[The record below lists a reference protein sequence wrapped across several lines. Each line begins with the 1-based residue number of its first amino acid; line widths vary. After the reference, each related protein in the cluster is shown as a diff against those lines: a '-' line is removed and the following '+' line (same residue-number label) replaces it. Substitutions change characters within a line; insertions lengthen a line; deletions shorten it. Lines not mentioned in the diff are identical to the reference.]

1 MLSLSLHSL
10 CAIRLT
16 WIERL
21 PPVSGMETSHLTDLS
36 DATPPNVLHDDD
48 RWLVDWDELL
58 QALMVHF
65 RVLENEELGPDGL
78 GAGIVSGSH
87 AAAALTLRDM
97 RRTGRLGELGD
108 DAQATLL
115 GGTLYEYSDDV
126 PARLPAEAQR
136 SAMLASVR
144 SPPRSS
150 STASSAGGFELPSPR
165 QTRLSTLRLE
175 LDAALQQEML
185 RPNSSFS
192 AASAGTLRPPS
203 TFEAAPST
211 ISSTDFNGTAISLDS
226 TLEGL
231 AGEFEIDVDARRVL
245 GENEEADSVVDFGDT
260 ARSVRSN
267 GLWRS
272 VHTVLGDSL
281 SSAQGLPQTP
291 SGMFGE
297 TRLATVLRHL
307 AGDTASLD
315 DSLVRSVQR
324 VLQLGA
330 VLSGQ
335 RLSDEEIAALPKV
348 RFDGAEEQNC
358 AICLEAYRRGDLLTT
373 LRCSHFFHVDCLAG
387 WLQRS
392 SQCPLC
398 RSSQAD

>member
-1 MLSLSLHSL
+1 
-10 CAIRLT
+10 
-16 WIERL
+16 
-21 PPVSGMETSHLTDLS
+21 
-36 DATPPNVLHDDD
+36 
-48 RWLVDWDELL
+48 
-58 QALMVHF
+58 
-65 RVLENEELGPDGL
+65 
-78 GAGIVSGSH
+78 
-87 AAAALTLRDM
+87 
-97 RRTGRLGELGD
+97 
-108 DAQATLL
+108 
-115 GGTLYEYSDDV
+115 
-126 PARLPAEAQR
+126 
-136 SAMLASVR
+136 
-144 SPPRSS
+144 
-150 STASSAGGFELPSPR
+150 
-165 QTRLSTLRLE
+165 
-175 LDAALQQEML
+175 ML

-211 ISSTDFNGTAISLDS
+211 ISSTDFNGTGISLGS

-260 ARSVRSN
+260 ARSVR
-267 GLWRS
+267 
-272 VHTVLGDSL
+272 
-281 SSAQGLPQTP
+281 LPQTP
-291 SGMFGE
+291 SGIFGE

-398 RSSQAD
+398 RSSQAG